1 MKFGRNSTTEKSDK
15 FLTNASDTEIAMRYS
30 AEMRGIAQYYA
41 LAKNFTTA
49 LGKLRILWIR
59 SFLKTL
65 ANKHQTSVQ
74 KIATMLDR
82 GGYLAVREWDSKGR
96 EREETRS
103 LLDTF

>member
-1 MKFGRNSTTEKSDK
+1 
-15 FLTNASDTEIAMRYS
+15 MRYS

-96 EREETRS
+96 EREEKLFRIKEVKREAMIYGNVDN
-103 LLDTF
+103 LPLTFN